1 MVATE
6 ENKNILKM
14 NKAAVQL
21 FLNEYLIW
29 LAIDGVVSNVKSWN
43 HYDVLK
49 TKMNNLLVR
58 SGQRSY
64 DAAEENKSNYV
75 FKKWTNSCPDICEWT
90 FDMASNERSF
100 IASKTNVVIV
110 NNTV

>member
-75 FKKWTNSCPDICEWT
+75 FKKMNKQLSRYLRMNIWYGKQWTEFYC
-90 FDMASNERSF
+90 
-100 IASKTNVVIV
+100 K
-110 NNTV
+110 